1 MSILTDFKDNA
12 DGLIQGF
19 QAQFDRY
26 VVKSDFERGEWDCL
40 HNFEASSN
48 ESEEYYNGYSQ
59 AYAQLENQTHIDVKE
74 GEQ

>member
-1 MSILTDFKDNA
+1 MTILTDFKDNA
-12 DGLIQGF
+12 DGLIDGF

-40 HNFEASSN
+40 HHFEASNN
-48 ESEEYYNGYSQ
+48 ESAAYYSGYSQ
-59 AYAQLENQTHIDVKE
+59 AYAHLENQTHIDVKR

>member
-59 AYAQLENQTHIDVKE
+59 AYAHLENKTHIDVKR

>member
-1 MSILTDFKDNA
+1 MSVLTDCKDNA
-12 DGLIQGF
+12 DSSIDGF

-40 HNFEASSN
+40 HHFEARTN
-48 ESEEYYNGYSQ
+48 ESAEYYNGYSQ
-59 AYAQLENQTHIDVKE
+59 AYAHLENQTHIDVNR